1 MKTVG
6 FTFLA
11 VISKW
16 ALTITTIWA
25 LVEFIL
31 FLVRKDSFDWD
42 SVIGMVCSFVG
53 IYLFAIL
60 AVLANHSD
68 KKKEEKLLDEVM
80 KSKGYSGK
88 TYKFE
93 ERLAAMK
100 KQQEEARNGRN

>member
-16 ALTITTIWA
+16 SLTITTIWA

-42 SVIGMVCSFVG
+42 SVIGMVYSFVG
-53 IYLFAIL
+53 IYLFAMS
-60 AVLANHSD
+60 AVLSNHAD

-80 KSKGYSGK
+80 KSKGHSGK
-88 TYKFE
+88 TSKFE

-100 KQQEEARNGRN
+100 KQQEEARNR